1 MPVKDPFSYSA
12 RWDSVGLNCSDCNH
26 FSGPDK
32 WPDVEKLSKCQLHKI
47 SLAIE
52 LRPEGY
58 MNFEWFCKQFDN
70 KSAFPKAVE
79 ELASIVNILQDEI
92 LYRAYGNG
100 NLIEYKFS
108 EL

>member
-12 RWDSVGLNCSDCNH
+12 RWDSVGLSCSNCNY

-32 WPDVEKLSKCQLHKI
+32 WPDVDKLSKCQLHKI
-47 SLAIE
+47 SLAVE

-70 KSAFPKAVE
+70 KNAFPKAVD

-100 NLIEYKFS
+100 YLIEYKFS